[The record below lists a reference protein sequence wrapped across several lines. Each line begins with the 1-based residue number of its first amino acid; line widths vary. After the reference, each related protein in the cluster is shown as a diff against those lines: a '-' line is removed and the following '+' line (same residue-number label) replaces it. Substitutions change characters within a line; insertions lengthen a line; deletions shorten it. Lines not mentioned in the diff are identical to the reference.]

1 MRDQISALRWKLRV
15 ARHRIRSVRA
25 RYRLAT
31 IDFKSGLGDSAS
43 LLYGLARSLKPKVC
57 VEIGSAR
64 GMSACYVGVALME
77 NGSGKIY
84 AIDPHA
90 KTSWNDSHSVET
102 LPVIEHNIRYLG
114 LTKYVEI
121 VHKTSDEAVKEW
133 SQPIDL
139 LFIDGDH
146 TYEGV
151 RRDWEMFS
159 PFLTEFGV
167 TVFHDTI
174 WDLDPD
180 PRWYR
185 SDMGVPRFVEDLRKE
200 GYPVLTI
207 NQDYGVSILQGT
219 KTGIALSRQGS
230 RRETE

>member
-1 MRDQISALRWKLRV
+1 M
-15 ARHRIRSVRA
+15 ARRRIRSLRA
-25 RYRLAT
+25 RYRLAN
-31 IDFKSGLGDSAS
+31 IDFRSGLGDSAW
-43 LLYGLARSLKPKVC
+43 LLYGLARSLKPKIC

-64 GMSACYVGVALME
+64 GRSACYVGVALLE

-84 AIDPHA
+84 AIDPHT
-90 KTSWNDSHSVET
+90 KTDWNDSQSVET

-114 LTKYVEI
+114 LTKFVEI
-121 VHKTSDEAVKEW
+121 VHKTSDKAVKEW

-167 TVFHDTI
+167 TVFHDTM

-180 PRWYR
+180 PKWHR

-219 KTGIALSRQGS
+219 KTGIALSRQG
-230 RRETE
+230 